1 MTRHVLNLTAKAAIA
16 AMALALGALFP
27 PSPVQAQEDGSRLA
41 GPTHGLAT
49 SAPELSGLP
58 TLQDP
63 DFSYFQARSFLV
75 RLCVSLAD
83 VQSALDSMEPGRY
96 RAAPF
101 PPCGDDGTATLVA
114 LDAAVDRVFDFGD
127 GAAIVGPTTRLI
139 VLGLGVDTKGTENPG
154 DDGKGLLQL
163 AVYTPTPA
171 PINRALGVSGVAR
184 PAAITWQ
191 IGSDSGLATNQA
203 TYSVEGADGFAVRL
217 RLDWPLDA
225 ADERAPVSIKA
236 RPGAGSPR
244 IYFAGNRMGG
254 QHPSIEFEFIRN
266 GLDIRPGDFT
276 IEVSPA
282 DRIGL
287 AAGDISILGILN
299 ASVSHNQ
306 EMLIKVFPDDAP

>member
-1 MTRHVLNLTAKAAIA
+1 MIRHALTPAGITAI
-16 AMALALGALFP
+16 ALALALASLFIFTP
-27 PSPVQAQEDGSRLA
+27 AQAQDGATQLA
-41 GPTHGLAT
+41 GPSHGLAA
-49 SAPELSGLP
+49 SGRELSGLP

-63 DFSYFQARSFLV
+63 DFSYFQARSFLI

-83 VQSALDSMEPGRY
+83 VQGALDSMEPGRY

-127 GAAIVGPTTRLI
+127 GAAIVGPTARLL
-139 VLGLGVDTKGTENPG
+139 VLGVGVDTKGTEDVG

-163 AVYTPTPA
+163 AVYTPTPG
-171 PINRALGVSGVAR
+171 PINRALGVSDMAH
-184 PAAITWQ
+184 PAAISWQ
-191 IGSDSGLATNQA
+191 IGSDSALATNQA
-203 TYSVEGADGFAVRL
+203 TYNVEGDDGFAVRM

-225 ADERAPVSIKA
+225 ADARAPVSIKA
-236 RPGAGSPR
+236 RAGTGSPR

-266 GLDIRPGDFT
+266 GLDIGPGDFT

-287 AAGDISILGILN
+287 AAGDISILKILN